1 MCKSNCTRYHV
12 EWLILNI
19 VYVILIELDLPPL
32 KLRRQYL
39 KLTTLHG
46 ILYNY
51 SYFPVNIFNFNNSP
65 YTSNRN
71 LNLIKPIVRTNYF
84 LHSFVPNS
92 VVLWNSLP
100 FSLPIDYFYLFF

>member
-1 MCKSNCTRYHV
+1 MSYTDM
-12 EWLILNI
+12 
-19 VYVILIELDLPPL
+19 LIELDLPPL

-92 VVLWNSLP
+92 VVHWNSLP
-100 FSLPIDYFYLFF
+100 FSLQSTISISSFKYNLVKFLSEHDLY